1 MGAVNRPDELTVP
14 AVAVHVTAVFDEW
27 VTVAVNCRVVPEV
40 RVTFAGDAE
49 TVTPPLL
56 LGNDDDDAPPP
67 QDTSNITAETMRP
80 KSIRLTKAF
89 SRPDMTTLSRNSN
102 PRAGECATTKDREA
116 SGRLA
121 GDIPMPSSKAW
132 CSLGEN
138 RSEGVTEGQ

>member
-1 MGAVNRPDELTVP
+1 MGAVNKPDELTVP
-14 AVAVHVTAVFDEW
+14 AVAVQATAVFDEW

-49 TVTPPLL
+49 TVTPALL

-67 QDTSNITAETMRP
+67 HDTSNITAETIRP

-89 SRPDMTTLSRNSN
+89 SRPDMTTLSRNSSS
-102 PRAGECATTKDREA
+102 RAGGCATTRDSEA
-116 SGRLA
+116 ARRLA

-132 CSLGEN
+132 HSLGRIGRAE
-138 RSEGVTEGQ
+138 